1 MFLPRILFAI
11 MNNKQ
16 NPLADTSDLE
26 NEIDLMV
33 YKLYDLTY
41 EEVKIIDG
49 EIEKIIS
56 KEEYEKKEN
65 N

>member
-1 MFLPRILFAI
+1 
-11 MNNKQ
+11 
-16 NPLADTSDLE
+16 
-26 NEIDLMV
+26 MV